1 MSDLIHHATLPSL
14 LPVNPTR
21 LNRWFLTKMSI
32 LGRLKQSRKAAKQH
46 KEKAAEKETKAVVKA
61 PYKHIPTHA
70 AVDALSGAPST
81 WKYDDRLKIKEH
93 HNRRSQMNYSRT
105 ASSLSTVSY
114 MNSAAG
120 PSNSASILNR
130 NSSYSSYNPTWFD
143 RGEHS
148 DYPTPRRSKPSRHL
162 SFQDTGIA
170 GPSRPSPL
178 GSNSHS
184 DEGKLSS

>member
-1 MSDLIHHATLPSL
+1 
-14 LPVNPTR
+14 
-21 LNRWFLTKMSI
+21 MSI
-32 LGRLKQSRKAAKQH
+32 FGRIKQSRKAAKEH
-46 KEKAAEKETKAVVKA
+46 KEKVAEKEAESVVKI

-81 WKYDDRLKIKEH
+81 WKHDDRLKIKEH
-93 HNRRSQMNYSRT
+93 RNRRSQMNFSRT

-114 MNSAAG
+114 MNAAAG
-120 PSNSASILNR
+120 PSNQPLPLNR

-148 DYPTPRRSKPSRHL
+148 DYQAPRRSKPSRQL
-162 SFQDTGIA
+162 SSQDSGIA
-170 GPSRPSPL
+170 GPSRLSPL

-184 DEGKLSS
+184 DDGKPSSNVSTF